1 MDRRARLRPRSG
13 RPGLRPHFAAAHR
26 LPHEP
31 RRQAETAFLHRRA
44 ARTHQ
49 VPAPRRRRHLHRRRL
64 PAPRLALAHGAPRPL
79 HPRRARFRR
88 RPHLRSR
95 LESRSRSPGLGR
107 SRLPVRAPAPF
118 KRTENEPPGT
128 IRRIQGNGR
137 QSRHQRPYPPPA
149 APDAP
154 PQNAGRHQA
163 RCCRHH
169 QPHSIRHR
177 ARVPPRYAR
186 ARRRRQ
192 GAQPIRRPDQG
203 NRPLGEHSHGR
214 EPAARSPPLPHRR
227 GRTKRSRETLSRHCR
242 NPGRRLSRA
251 SPRPGRRRNR
261 TRRPPLM
268 PASAVTTAAPTR
280 NPFVEWIVPIAAVSL
295 VFVMLVPLPAF
306 ALDLLLAASFAASV
320 LVLLSALQILRPA
333 QFSVFP
339 SLLLLLTLFRLSLNL
354 ASSRRILLHGNEGA
368 GAAGRVIE
376 SFGQFVVGGNYVV
389 GFVLFIALIAIQY
402 IVVSHGAVRTAEV
415 TARFT
420 LDALPGKQMAIDA
433 DLNAGLIDE
442 HQARARREQTAREA
456 EFYGAMD
463 GAARF
468 NQRDSIA
475 TILITGINIL
485 AGFLIG
491 VFQLDIPFRE
501 ALKTYTVLTVGDG
514 LVTMIPSLLVSMAG
528 GMVVT
533 RASSNATLSADLGTQ
548 LLSRRRSLQIA
559 AGVMVALACI
569 PGLPKFSFLAIA
581 GVVALLAARLPKPA
595 KDKDGKVI
603 EVAEP
608 GALPAAEKDKKAAK
622 SDSIED
628 LLKLDELSL
637 EVGYSLVNLVDVQ
650 QGGQL
655 LARVKALRS
664 SLAVQLGFIVPPIH
678 ITDNVRLKPR
688 EYVISMRGVEI
699 ARWEMLEDKVLAISS
714 ELTPPALAGTP
725 TREPAFGVAALWIAP
740 ALESQALTSGYAVV
754 DQTSVLSTHL
764 AEIIRQHAYELLTR
778 QETKRLLDRLSESHP
793 KLVEELVPK
802 ILSLGEVQK
811 VLQQLLRE
819 QVSVRDLSTIL
830 ETLLDASAANKNPVL
845 LVEAARQSL
854 ARALVRPLLSDD
866 GGLRVLTLDHNI
878 EEELS
883 RAFSA
888 QAPPATST
896 GLQPS
901 FVRRILDG
909 LRALAGDQVAQAA
922 PILLCST
929 PARFHLRRL
938 LEPFLPKVVVLSP
951 LEIPPMV
958 SVQSL
963 GTVR

>member
-1 MDRRARLRPRSG
+1 MVS
-13 RPGLRPHFAAAHR
+13 
-26 LPHEP
+26 
-31 RRQAETAFLHRRA
+31 
-44 ARTHQ
+44 
-49 VPAPRRRRHLHRRRL
+49 
-64 PAPRLALAHGAPRPL
+64 
-79 HPRRARFRR
+79 
-88 RPHLRSR
+88 
-95 LESRSRSPGLGR
+95 
-107 SRLPVRAPAPF
+107 
-118 KRTENEPPGT
+118 
-128 IRRIQGNGR
+128 
-137 QSRHQRPYPPPA
+137 PA
-149 APDAP
+149 APAVAP
-154 PQNAGRHQA
+154 A
-163 RCCRHH
+163 RN
-169 QPHSIRHR
+169 Q
-177 ARVPPRYAR
+177 
-186 ARRRRQ
+186 
-192 GAQPIRRPDQG
+192 
-203 NRPLGEHSHGR
+203 
-214 EPAARSPPLPHRR
+214 
-227 GRTKRSRETLSRHCR
+227 
-242 NPGRRLSRA
+242 
-251 SPRPGRRRNR
+251 
-261 TRRPPLM
+261 
-268 PASAVTTAAPTR
+268 
-280 NPFVEWIVPIAAVSL
+280 FVEWIVPIAAVSL
-295 VFVMLVPLPAF
+295 VFVMLVPLPAV
-306 ALDLLLAASFAASV
+306 ALDLLLATSFAASV
-320 LVLLSALQILRPA
+320 LVLLSALQILRPS

-368 GAAGRVIE
+368 AAAGHVIQA
-376 SFGQFVVGGNYVV
+376 FGQFVVGGNYVV

-442 HQARARREQTAREA
+442 HQARARREQIAREA

-528 GMVVT
+528 GMIVT
-533 RASSNATLSADLGTQ
+533 RASSNATLSADLGLQ

-559 AGVMVALACI
+559 AGVLVALAAI
-569 PGLPKFSFLAIA
+569 PGLPKFSFLAVA
-581 GVVALLAARLPKPA
+581 GIVGLLASRIPQI

-603 EVAEP
+603 DAPTADLGVA
-608 GALPAAEKDKKAAK
+608 ASAAEKDKKVAK
-622 SDSIED
+622 SESLED

-637 EVGYSLVNLVDVQ
+637 EVGYSLVNLVDVA

-655 LARVKALRS
+655 LARVKSLRS

-678 ITDNVRLKPR
+678 ITDNVRLKAR
-688 EYVISMRGVEI
+688 EYVISLRGVEI
-699 ARWEMLEDKVLAISS
+699 ARWEMVEDKVLAISS
-714 ELTPPALAGTP
+714 DLKPPPLAGVP
-725 TREPAFGVAALWIAP
+725 TREPAFGVAALWIAR
-740 ALESQALTSGYAVV
+740 ALESQALSSGYAVV

-778 QETKRLLDRLSESHP
+778 QETKRLLDRLSDGHP

-819 QVSVRDLSTIL
+819 QVSVRDLPTIL
-830 ETLLDASAANKNPVL
+830 EALLDAAAVNKHPVL

-854 ARALVRPLLSDD
+854 GRALVRPLLSED

-878 EEELS
+878 EEELN
-883 RAFSA
+883 RAFSPQPA
-888 QAPPATST
+888 PATNS

-901 FVRRILDG
+901 FVRRILDS
-909 LRALAGDQVAQAA
+909 LRQLGGDQVAQTA
-922 PILLCST
+922 PVLLCAT

-938 LEPFLPKVVVLSP
+938 LEPFLPKIVVLSP
-951 LEIPPMV
+951 LEIPSRV
-958 SVQSL
+958 AVQSM